1 MTGKQGISHRRTQE
15 IGANST
21 NSDSLR
27 NPGIILAIVRQV
39 AYRYLLLY
47 EHIHSLLRKSVS
59 YMSPTS
65 QNQLIGIFANY
76 IIQIWLIE
84 EIKEVK
90 CRSISA
96 DEVTSVFVYVHVCK
110 CICVYTCMYLCV
122 CTRIC
127 MHIYIKIYIYIYKFI
142 LLLYIYIYYVIH

>member
-47 EHIHSLLRKSVS
+47 EHIHTALRKHFF
-59 YMSPTS
+59 YMSPAS
-65 QNQLIGIFANY
+65 QNELIDIVAKY
-76 IIQIWLIE
+76 TIQI
-84 EIKEVK
+84 
-90 CRSISA
+90 
-96 DEVTSVFVYVHVCK
+96 
-110 CICVYTCMYLCV
+110 
-122 CTRIC
+122 
-127 MHIYIKIYIYIYKFI
+127 
-142 LLLYIYIYYVIH
+142 